1 MARMIPARI
10 DDSVLSSAERRVFN
24 LLDTDPDTGGW
35 IVLHSLGL
43 ARRRTGPYGEIDFVV
58 IIPGEGILC
67 LEIKGGRVSC
77 ENGIWRTMDRHGNVA
92 ALRKSPFMQARESMF
107 ALRNSI
113 MDHFGQGSPESR
125 CPIGFAV
132 VLPDVVCPPATPE
145 FERSDV
151 IDIHDLRG
159 PISTS
164 INRVARNRLK
174 EFQQQGGERLPT
186 RSQVRAILTY
196 LRPNFDLVVARSVS
210 LGRTEAKL
218 MSLTEEQYARLDEL
232 EDNPRCL
239 FEGAAGT
246 GKTLLALEYARRA
259 DNAGAKVL
267 FVCFNRLLGDWL
279 RQQTQGTRISTGT
292 WHEVL
297 KGLITA
303 SSVREEF
310 VADERRAFER
320 DSLVRLFEEVYPFY
334 GELAL
339 EELNTAF
346 DVLVVDEA
354 QDLSNRTTFDL
365 LNRALRGGLA
375 GGTWAIFGDFTRQAL
390 YGSDLGSVADLP
402 EYSDHF
408 VRAKLTL
415 NCRNTRKIAEETA
428 IVAGFSTPP
437 FKLGHEV
444 GMPVEHRYWRT
455 PSGLVIALRE
465 TVSRLLNDGL
475 RVDDVMILSP
485 SRLENSALATVER
498 ICDAPLV
505 DCSRSLDTLQGS
517 IRYSTIH
524 SFKGLES
531 QVVIVVDIEEVD
543 DERSQSLLYVGMS
556 RARSLLILMIQ
567 ERARRAMDT
576 RIRAALERELRN

>member
-1 MARMIPARI
+1 MSRMIPARI
-10 DDSVLSSAERRVFN
+10 DDSVVSSAERRVFD
-24 LLDTDPDTGGW
+24 LLDSDPDTSGW
-35 IVLHSLGL
+35 TVLHSLGL

-58 IIPGEGILC
+58 IMPGEGMLC

-77 ENGIWRTMDRHGNVA
+77 ENGVWRTMDRHGNVA

-113 MDHFGQGSPESR
+113 MKHFGQGSPESN

-151 IDIHDLRG
+151 IDTDDLRR

-164 INRVARNRLK
+164 INRIVRSRLR
-174 EFQQQGGERLPT
+174 EFQPRSGERSPT
-186 RSQVRAILTY
+186 RSQIRAILSF
-196 LRPNFDLVVARSVS
+196 LRPDFDLVVAKSVS

-218 MSLTEEQYARLDEL
+218 LSLTEEQYDRLDEL

-267 FVCFNRLLGDWL
+267 FICFNRLLGDWL
-279 RQQTQGTRISTGT
+279 RQQTHGTQITTGT
-292 WHEVL
+292 WHEIL
-297 KGLITA
+297 KGIITA
-303 SSVREEF
+303 SGVKEEF
-310 VADERRAFER
+310 LADERKALDRV
-320 DSLVRLFEEVYPFY
+320 SLVRLFEDMYPFY

-339 EELNTAF
+339 EESTPF

-365 LNRALRGGLA
+365 LNRTLRGGLA

-390 YGSDLGSVADLP
+390 YGSDLGSIADLS

-415 NCRNTRKIAEETA
+415 NCRNTRRIAEETA
-428 IVAGFSTPP
+428 FIGGFSTPP
-437 FKLGHEV
+437 FKLGHEA

-455 PSGLVIALRE
+455 PSGLLATLRE
-465 TVSRLLNDGL
+465 TVRRLMNDGL

-485 SRLENSALATVER
+485 RRLENSALAAVEQ

-505 DCSRSLDTLQGS
+505 DCSRSLETDQGG

-531 QVVIVVDIEEVD
+531 QVVIVVDIDEVD

-567 ERARRAMDT
+567 ERARRAIDT

>member
-10 DDSVLSSAERRVFN
+10 DDSVASSAERRVFD
-24 LLDTDPDTGGW
+24 LLDTDPDTCGW
-35 IVLHSLGL
+35 TVLHSLGL
-43 ARRRTGPYGEIDFVV
+43 ARRETGPYGEIDFVV
-58 IIPGEGILC
+58 VIPGEGILC

-151 IDIHDLRG
+151 IDTHDLRG

-174 EFQQQGGERLPT
+174 EFQLRGGERLPT

-196 LRPNFDLVVARSVS
+196 LRPDFDLVVARSIS

-218 MSLTEEQYARLDEL
+218 LSLTEEQYDRLDEL

-259 DNAGAKVL
+259 DNAGARVL

-279 RQQTQGTRISTGT
+279 RQQTQSTGISTGT

-310 VADERRAFER
+310 LEDERKALER
-320 DSLVRLFEEVYPFY
+320 DSLVRLFEDVYPFY

-339 EELNTAF
+339 EELNTPF

-354 QDLSNRTTFDL
+354 QDLYNRTTFDL
-365 LNRALRGGLA
+365 LNRTLRGGLA

-444 GMPVEHRYWRT
+444 GMPVEHRYWRK

-465 TVSRLLNDGL
+465 TVNRLLNDGL
-475 RVDDVMILSP
+475 RADDVMILSP
-485 SRLENSALATVER
+485 RRLENSALATIER

-505 DCSRSLDTLQGS
+505 DCSRSLDTLKGC

-567 ERARRAMDT
+567 ERARRAIDT

>member
-1 MARMIPARI
+1 MARMIPSRI
-10 DDSVLSSAERRVFN
+10 DDSVMSSAERRVFN
-24 LLDTDPDTGGW
+24 LLDTDPDTDGW
-35 IVLHSLGL
+35 TVLHSLGL

-58 IIPGEGILC
+58 LIPGEGLLC
-67 LEIKGGRVSC
+67 LEVKGGRVSC
-77 ENGIWRTMDRHGNVA
+77 ENGTWRTMDRHGNVA
-92 ALRKSPFMQARESMF
+92 ALSKSPFMQARESMF
-107 ALRNSI
+107 ALRDSI
-113 MDHFGQGSPESR
+113 MDHFGRGSPESH

-145 FERSDV
+145 FERSDI

-164 INRVARNRLK
+164 INRVTRSRLR
-174 EFQQQGGERLPT
+174 EFQQRSGERFPT
-186 RSQVRAILTY
+186 RSQAKAILNY
-196 LRPNFDLVVARSVS
+196 LRPDFDLVVARSVS

-218 MSLTEEQYARLDEL
+218 MSLTEEQYDRLDEL
-232 EDNPRCL
+232 GDNPRCL

-259 DNAGAKVL
+259 DNAGARVL

-279 RQQTQGTRISTGT
+279 QQQTQGTQISTGT
-292 WHEVL
+292 WHEIL
-297 KGLITA
+297 KGLITT

-310 VADERRAFER
+310 EAEERRASDR
-320 DSLVRLFEEVYPFY
+320 DSLVRLFKEIYPFY

-339 EELNTAF
+339 EELNTPF

-375 GGTWAIFGDFTRQAL
+375 GGRWAIFGDFTRQAL
-390 YGSDLGSVADLP
+390 YGSDLGSVADLT

-408 VRAKLTL
+408 VRANLTR
-415 NCRNTRKIAEETA
+415 NCRNTRRIAEETA
-428 IVAGFSTPP
+428 IVAGFGTPP

-455 PSGLVIALRE
+455 RSGLVTTLSE
-465 TVSRLLNDGL
+465 TVSRLFRDGI
-475 RVDDVMILSP
+475 RTDDLVILSP
-485 SRLENSALATVER
+485 KRLENSALADVER
-498 ICDAPLV
+498 ICDAPLI
-505 DCSRSLDTLQGS
+505 DCSRTLVPLPGK

-531 QVVIVVDIEEVD
+531 QVVIVVDIDGVD

-556 RARSLLILMIQ
+556 RARSLLIMMMQ
-567 ERARRAMDT
+567 ERNRSAIDT

>member
-10 DDSVLSSAERRVFN
+10 DDSVVSSAERRVFH

-35 IVLHSLGL
+35 TVLHSLGL
-43 ARRRTGPYGEIDFVV
+43 ARRRTAPYGEIDFVA
-58 IIPGEGILC
+58 IIPSEGILC

-77 ENGIWRTMDRHGNVA
+77 ENGIWRTIDRHGNVA
-92 ALRKSPFMQARESMF
+92 AFKKSPFMQARESMF

-113 MDHFGQGSPESR
+113 MDHFEQGSPESN

-151 IDIHDLRG
+151 IDTHDLRG
-159 PISTS
+159 PISVS
-164 INRVARNRLK
+164 INRVARNRLR
-174 EFQQQGGERLPT
+174 EFQPRSGERFPT
-186 RSQVRAILTY
+186 RSQIRAILTY
-196 LRPNFDLVVARSVS
+196 LRPDFDLVVARSVS

-218 MSLTEEQYARLDEL
+218 MSLTEEQYDRLDEL

-279 RQQTQGTRISTGT
+279 RQQTHGTQISTGT

-297 KGLITA
+297 KRFITA

-310 VADERRAFER
+310 LADERRALDR
-320 DSLVRLFEEVYPFY
+320 DSLVRLFEDIYPFY

-339 EELNTAF
+339 EELNTPF

-354 QDLSNRTTFDL
+354 QDLSSRTTFDL
-365 LNRALRGGLA
+365 LNRTLQGGLA

-390 YGSDLGSVADLP
+390 YGSDLGSIAELS

-415 NCRNTRKIAEETA
+415 NCRNTRRIAEETA
-428 IVAGFSTPP
+428 IIGGFRTSP
-437 FKLGHEV
+437 FKFGHEA
-444 GMPVEHRYWRT
+444 GMPVEHRYWET
-455 PSGLVIALRE
+455 PSGLLATLRE
-465 TVSRLLNDGL
+465 TVRRLMNDGL

-485 SRLENSALATVER
+485 KRLENSALVAVEQ
-498 ICDAPLV
+498 ICNAPLV
-505 DCSRSLDTLQGS
+505 DCSRSLDTPQGC

-531 QVVIVVDIEEVD
+531 QVVIVVDIDEVD
-543 DERSQSLLYVGMS
+543 DDRSQSLLYVGMS

-567 ERARRAMDT
+567 ERARRAIDT
-576 RIRAALERELRN
+576 RIRTALERELRN